1 MIIKHG
7 YIALPGEKSFLP
19 LDIEIEDG
27 KIVRTGPNLSGKNI
41 FDAEGLLIFPGAID
55 PHVHFNDPG
64 YTEREDF
71 THGSRAAASGGV
83 TTVIDMPCTSI
94 PPVTTLKNFQTKLD
108 AVKNKSVVDF
118 AFFGGVSG
126 QCFDGDLK
134 KNITELAPHVLG
146 FKTYFISGME
156 SFRRITPE
164 QLGQV
169 LGAAIWQQRPVI
181 LHAEDYDIVTRYE
194 AEERKKGSGWQNFYA
209 SRPEEAELTA
219 IKNAVNVEKKD
230 GGSLH
235 IVHIGTAEAA
245 EYLAGKSFVTGE
257 TCPHYL
263 EFSCEDF
270 EQLGG
275 ALKTTPVVKSPGNSE
290 LLWKHLMIGTLE
302 FAASDH
308 APAPASQKNTGSAWT
323 DYSGIPGTGTLFPYM
338 YSEGLIR
345 RKMPLDRFLKVIA
358 ENAAKRYGIFK
369 QKGSIEPGKD
379 ADLILLDPD
388 KKTHIRGKD
397 FYSKGKITPFEGLT
411 FQGKIMKTLLRGQ
424 TIYDAEKGIVVP
436 PGTGHFLRKG

>member
-7 YIALPGEKSFLP
+7 YLALPGEKSFLP
-19 LDIEIEDG
+19 LDIEIKDG
-27 KIVRTGPNLSGKNI
+27 KIIRTGPNLPGKDI
-41 FDAEGLLIFPGAID
+41 LDAEGLVIFPGAID

-71 THGSRAAASGGV
+71 THGSRTAASGGV
-83 TTVIDMPCTSI
+83 TTLIDMPCTSV
-94 PPVTTLKNFQTKLD
+94 PPVTTLKNFHKKLD

-126 QCFDGDLK
+126 QCFENDPQ
-134 KNITELAPHVLG
+134 KNILELAPYVVG

-156 SFRRITPE
+156 TFRRLT
-164 QLGQV
+164 QDQFLQV
-169 LGAAIWQQRPVI
+169 LKVAKDVNRPVL
-181 LHAEDYDIVTRYE
+181 LHAEDYDTVTRNE
-194 AEERKKGSGWQNFYA
+194 AAEREKGSDWQNFYA
-209 SRPEEAELTA
+209 SRPEESELIA
-219 IKNAVNVEKKD
+219 VKNAVNLAQVS

-245 EYLAGKSFVTGE
+245 DYLTGKPFVTGE

-270 EQLGG
+270 EDLGS
-275 ALKTTPVVKSPGNSE
+275 ALKTTPVVKSPGNGE
-290 LLWKHLMIGTLE
+290 NLWKHLMSGTVD
-302 FAASDH
+302 FVASDH

-345 RKMPLDRFLKVIA
+345 RKMPLDRFLKVTS
-358 ENAAKRYGIFK
+358 ENAARRYGLFDR
-369 QKGSIEPGKD
+369 KGSIEPGKD

-388 KKTHIRGKD
+388 KTTGIRGKD
-397 FYSKGKITPFEGLT
+397 FYSKGKITPFEGLI
-411 FQGKIMKTLLRGQ
+411 FEGKIMKTLLRGQ
-424 TIYDAEKGIVVP
+424 TIYDADKGITVP